1 MTTRMIFRKAIALAV
16 AVAMLDSS
24 EALKWQKR
32 NPDAPNSVT
41 SFSIGA
47 HAAVLGTTVR
57 MTGGMRTKARRG

>member
-32 NPDAPNSVT
+32 NPDAP
-41 SFSIGA
+41 A
-47 HAAVLGTTVR
+47 HL
-57 MTGGMRTKARRG
+57 